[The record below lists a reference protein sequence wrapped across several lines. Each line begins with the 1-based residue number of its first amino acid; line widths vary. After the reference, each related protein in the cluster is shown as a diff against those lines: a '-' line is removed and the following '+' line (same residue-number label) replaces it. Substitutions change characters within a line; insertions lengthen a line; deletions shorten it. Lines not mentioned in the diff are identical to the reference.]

1 MLSYCSTYDTKHIDM
16 GNYNKFD
23 TTFLTNTKLFI
34 TFIKKEQLEEAIHN
48 IRSNYTLLFENIFVF
63 ENSLEESE
71 YILSYSI
78 DHHNV
83 NSLLPATIAV
93 HRKNKDDCG
102 EKCNVIYSLNG
113 INKLKYINKSD
124 NVEWH
129 KYKNSIIL
137 ESKDGELRIIETK
150 LVQISK

>member
-1 MLSYCSTYDTKHIDM
+1 MT
-16 GNYNKFD
+16 YNKFD
-23 TTFLTNTKLFI
+23 TTTSNSKLFI
-34 TFIKKEQLEEAIHN
+34 TFIKKENLEKTVYD
-48 IRSNYTLLFENIFVF
+48 IRTKYTVLYENIFVF

-78 DHHNV
+78 DHFNV

-93 HRKNKDDCG
+93 HRKNKDDFG

-113 INKLKYINKSD
+113 INKLKQINDSD
-124 NVEWH
+124 DIEWH

-137 ESKDGELRIIETK
+137 ESKDKELRIIETT
-150 LVQISK
+150 LVQKLK